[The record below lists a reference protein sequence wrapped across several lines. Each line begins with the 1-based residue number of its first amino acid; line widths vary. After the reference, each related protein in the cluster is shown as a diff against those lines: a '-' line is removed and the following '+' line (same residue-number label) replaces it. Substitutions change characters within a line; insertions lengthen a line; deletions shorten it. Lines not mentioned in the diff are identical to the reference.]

1 MVTLTHM
8 PTITAIL
15 ASPRRPGR
23 FELVVDGKSYVT
35 LSLEVIERLKL
46 SVGAAVDEKTDRAIQ
61 QQSAALATYD
71 RALNMLALRARSAAE
86 LKRLLV
92 RKGEPAEQVDFV
104 IHRLTQAGFLD
115 DSSFARQ
122 FVRTKAFGAGHSRR
136 RLQQELARRGVAR
149 EVSDAAIAD
158 VFAEEHVDEAAAL
171 ERVALKKLKTLARL
185 DTPTQRRRLFAY
197 LARRGYDG
205 DDIARIVRSV
215 ISNDGEREEVE
226 DDRVSAD

>member
-1 MVTLTHM
+1 MVSLTHM
-8 PTITAIL
+8 PTITAIV

-46 SVGAAVDEKTDRAIQ
+46 SVGAAIDEQTAQGIQ
-61 QQSAALATYD
+61 QQSATLATYD

-92 RKGEPAEQVDFV
+92 RKGEPAEQVDSV

-136 RLQQELARRGVAR
+136 RLQQELARRGVVAR
-149 EVSDAAIAD
+149 PSA
-158 VFAEEHVDEAAAL
+158 
-171 ERVALKKLKTLARL
+171 KLARK
-185 DTPTQRRRLFAY
+185 Q
-197 LARRGYDG
+197 
-205 DDIARIVRSV
+205 VRTV
-215 ISNDGEREEVE
+215 
-226 DDRVSAD
+226 

>member
-1 MVTLTHM
+1 M

-15 ASPRRPGR
+15 PSPRKPGR
-23 FELVVDGKSYVT
+23 FDVVLDGRAHAT
-35 LSLEVIERLKL
+35 LSLDVIERLKL
-46 SVGAAVDEKTDRAIQ
+46 GVGTTLDEVVSQSIQ
-61 QQSAALATYD
+61 QHAAMLATYD
-71 RALNMLALRARSAAE
+71 RALNMLALRARSAVE

-92 RKGEPAEQVDFV
+92 RKGEPAEFVDAA
-104 IHRLTQAGFLD
+104 IERLLQAGFLD

-122 FVRTKAFGAGHSRR
+122 FVRTKALAAGHSRR

-158 VFAEEHVDEAAAL
+158 VFTEESVDEASVI

-185 DTPTQRRRLFAY
+185 DVPTQRRRLFAF

-205 DDIARIVRSV
+205 DDISRVLREV
-215 ISNDGEREEVE
+215 IGRDSGRAEEHDEGVL
-226 DDRVSAD
+226 AD